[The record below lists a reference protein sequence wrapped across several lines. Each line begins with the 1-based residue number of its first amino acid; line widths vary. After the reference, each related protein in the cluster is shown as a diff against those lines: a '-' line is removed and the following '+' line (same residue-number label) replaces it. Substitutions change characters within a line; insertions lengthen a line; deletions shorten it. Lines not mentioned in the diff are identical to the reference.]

1 MMVESEGVVLELVG
15 KERWKELLLD
25 MIYEGQLNPWD
36 LDLQRLVHLFLQRLN
51 ALDDDEEVFFVGG
64 NMILAASIVLKHK
77 AYALDEEQEEVGV
90 VEEEAMPLP
99 APLSLP
105 RVKTRLRPITLHE
118 VVAEMEKLMVKSK
131 VEKTK
136 VRYKPLFS
144 EAVVMPEEDRL
155 ALAKQQLLAEVEEK
169 GVVVIKGGRE
179 EIVKFL
185 AALMLFKE
193 GVVNMEQEEEFG
205 EVVVHA

>member
-1 MMVESEGVVLELVG
+1 
-15 KERWKELLLD
+15 
-25 MIYEGQLNPWD
+25 
-36 LDLQRLVHLFLQRLN
+36 
-51 ALDDDEEVFFVGG
+51 
-64 NMILAASIVLKHK
+64 
-77 AYALDEEQEEVGV
+77 
-90 VEEEAMPLP
+90 
-99 APLSLP
+99 
-105 RVKTRLRPITLHE
+105 
-118 VVAEMEKLMVKSK
+118 MVKSK

-169 GVVVIKGGRE
+169 GAVVIKGGRE